1 MHLPE
6 VYPVRFFLAVVH
18 VLHGGAAVR
27 VTLHAQSREQDDPF
41 VLLLAEAMPGAFLD
55 GDDERQRHWSDIST
69 LAERAP
75 ARVPGTRGRPGFVE
89 AVLMRITDRLH
100 ARRPTFSFEFF
111 PPKSDD
117 GVEALLTT
125 VEKLRALDPAFV
137 SVTYGAG
144 GSTRRRTVEVAKRIK
159 SELGIEVVA
168 HVTCSG
174 ATVDEQRALLHD
186 LEDAGI
192 DNVLALRGDPPKGQ
206 DAFSA
211 TTDGFRYASDLVALC
226 EREFDFCVGA
236 ACYPEKHPE
245 AATFHADL
253 DALEIKVNAGARFLV
268 TQLFFDNR
276 VYTEFVARVRARGI
290 TVPVIP
296 GVMPITSYDQIERFT
311 AMIGATIPPGLR
323 TELDAR
329 RDEPEAIAELGVAYA
344 TVQALE
350 LLDAGAPGIHFYTL
364 NKSPA
369 TRAVVSAITAARF
382 AAARV

>member
-1 MHLPE
+1 
-6 VYPVRFFLAVVH
+6 
-18 VLHGGAAVR
+18 
-27 VTLHAQSREQDDPF
+27 
-41 VLLLAEAMPGAFLD
+41 
-55 GDDERQRHWSDIST
+55 
-69 LAERAP
+69 
-75 ARVPGTRGRPGFVE
+75 
-89 AVLMRITDRLH
+89 MRITDRLH
-100 ARRPTFSFEFF
+100 AHRPTFSFEFF

-117 GVEALLTT
+117 GVEALLAT
-125 VEKLRALDPAFV
+125 VGTLQALDPAFV

-211 TTDGFRYASDLVALC
+211 ITDGFRYASDLVALC